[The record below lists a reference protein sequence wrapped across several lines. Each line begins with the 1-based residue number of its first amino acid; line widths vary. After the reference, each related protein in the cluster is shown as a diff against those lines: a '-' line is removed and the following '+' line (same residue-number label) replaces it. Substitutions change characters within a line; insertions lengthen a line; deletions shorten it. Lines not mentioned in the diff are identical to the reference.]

1 MFQKKIYPEIQ
12 IPENKNPEN
21 KYLLQFDGC
30 SKGNPGL
37 AGAGAVI
44 YKNDKEIWSDSLF
57 VSERATNNQAEY
69 AGLILGLK
77 AAIELQ
83 IRELHVEGDS
93 ALVIRQ
99 INGEYNVHSNNLLEL
114 YEAAK
119 QLQENFKII
128 TFTHIYRDKNKRA
141 DELAN
146 SAVLR
151 LPPITNVPNLPNIL

>member
-1 MFQKKIYPEIQ
+1 MFQKKIYPEVHILEKK
-12 IPENKNPEN
+12 IPENN
-21 KYLLQFDGC
+21 YVLQFDGC

-44 YKNDKEIWSDSLF
+44 YKNGKELWCDSLF

-69 AGLILGLK
+69 AALILGLK

-83 IRELHVEGDS
+83 ITELHVEGDS

-119 QLQENFKII
+119 QLQPEFRAI

-146 SAVLR
+146 SAVQR
-151 LPPITNVPNLPNIL
+151 LHPITDIL

>member
-12 IPENKNPEN
+12 IPENKNLEN
-21 KYLLQFDGC
+21 KYVLQFDGC

-44 YKNDKEIWSDSLF
+44 LKNGKEIWCDSLF
-57 VSERATNNQAEY
+57 VSEKATNNQAEY

-83 IRELHVEGDS
+83 ISELHVEGDS

-99 INGEYNVHSNNLLEL
+99 INGEYNVHSSNLLEL
-114 YEAAK
+114 YKSAK
-119 QLQENFKII
+119 QLQTNFKTI
-128 TFTHIYRDKNKRA
+128 TFSHIYRDKNKRA

-146 SAVLR
+146 SAVQR
-151 LPPITNVPNLPNIL
+151 LPPIVKIV

>member
-12 IPENKNPEN
+12 ILENKNLEN
-21 KYLLQFDGC
+21 NYVLQFDGC

-44 YKNDKEIWSDSLF
+44 LKNGKEIWCDSLF
-57 VSERATNNQAEY
+57 VSEKATNNQAEY

-83 IRELHVEGDS
+83 ISELHVEGDS

-99 INGEYNVHSNNLLEL
+99 INGEYNVHSSNLLEL

-119 QLQENFKII
+119 QLQTNFKTIS
-128 TFTHIYRDKNKRA
+128 FSHIYRDKNKRA

-146 SAVLR
+146 SAVQR
-151 LPPITNVPNLPNIL
+151 LPPIVKIV